1 MFMDFFGGDFSGA
14 IRQIALSIV
23 PFLLAATVHE
33 FMHGY
38 IAYKLGDQT
47 AYRAGRLTLNPIAHI
62 DPVGLLCLIFT
73 RTFGWAK
80 PVPVNFNHLRHKYG
94 IALVSV
100 AGPLS
105 NLALAVISVM
115 FLHFF
120 GWIAE
125 SINLSRAIVT
135 PIGLMI
141 FYSIG
146 INVALFVFNLL
157 PILPLDGGRIIY
169 NFLPRHL
176 ADKYAVTEKYGFLIV
191 LALVI
196 TGAVKYI
203 ILPPMN
209 LIYSLIM

>member
-1 MFMDFFGGDFSGA
+1 MDFFGGDFNGA
-14 IRQIALSIV
+14 VRQIALSIV

-38 IAYKLGDQT
+38 VAYKLGDPT

-62 DPVGLLCLIFT
+62 DPIGLLCLVFT

-80 PVPVNFNHLRHKYG
+80 PVPVNFYLLRHKYG
-94 IALVSV
+94 MAMVSI

-105 NLALAVISVM
+105 NLVLAVISVM
-115 FLHFF
+115 ALHLF
-120 GWIAE
+120 ALLVDNVRLPE
-125 SINLSRAIVT
+125 AIVS
-135 PIGLMI
+135 PVGMMI

-169 NFLPRHL
+169 NFLPENL
-176 ADKYAVTEKYGFLIV
+176 ADKYAVTEKYGFFIV
-191 LALVI
+191 LALVL
-196 TGAVKYI
+196 TGAVRYV